1 MIKTTKM
8 FDKKKEITLMRFKSI
23 NFKNIFDKD
32 IVNKKNK
39 YNTFINNPIV
49 TKLSKNN
56 ITILF
61 SGFEI
66 ILKNN
71 NTFEIIETCG
81 G

>member
-1 MIKTTKM
+1 M
-8 FDKKKEITLMRFKSI
+8 FNKKKEITLMRFKSI

-32 IVNKKNK
+32 ILNKKNT
-39 YNTFINNPIV
+39 YNTFISNPIV
-49 TKLSKNN
+49 TELSKNN